1 MVVHYADLLARLGH
15 SGLHTIPETR
25 DQLFPVGGE
34 HPAFFEKKK
43 KIKKPFSCQILRPM
57 NISFQVR

>member
-43 KIKKPFSCQILRPM
+43 KNQEALFLSNPKTDEH
-57 NISFQVR
+57 